1 MLLPRPLL
9 HLALGSLFFLLP
21 ACTSSS
27 DADDGK
33 ECEDG
38 EEGCACFAN
47 DTCND
52 DLSCLSHVCVDPDAE
67 NGDAQASSSRDDDED
82 GGATPSSANGD
93 GGRDDSKDPSKPGA
107 GGGDGGEGATD
118 SDGDAPSQDAS
129 VSDPGSN
136 PDEGETGS
144 TQATNSE
151 DEGDAAT
158 TDTSEPDT
166 TEDPE
171 VTDPEPTETDGTDGT
186 DEPVTDPEPTTTT
199 DPVPPSG
206 WQNCPLNPNG
216 CEIDTTTRCDVN
228 ATANWI
234 DDFATCDTSIC
245 SLGARVGK
253 WFAFAGDGIGLD
265 ADQRGVMV
273 PPAEWSDPN
282 CGMLLAGGP
291 KETGT
296 EYYAGVGFALN
307 DGDAYDLSGSSG
319 VGFVLGSGQALH
331 FSLRTAS
338 DEYFE
343 YPTAV
348 GPSDTLE
355 TFVLPFSGFAPR
367 SDNPDAVLSL
377 SQIVELQ
384 WTVDHPEDGFGFV
397 LHGVWL
403 DE

>member
-1 MLLPRPLL
+1 MLLTRPLL
-9 HLALGSLFFLLP
+9 HLALGSLFLLLP

-27 DADDGK
+27 DADEGK

-67 NGDAQASSSRDDDED
+67 EGDAQATNSRDDADD
-82 GGATPSSANGD
+82 GAKPSAAKGD
-93 GGRDDSKDPSKPGA
+93 GGSDDSKDPAKPGA
-107 GGGDGGEGATD
+107 GGGDGGEAETG
-118 SDGDAPSQDAS
+118 SDDDEPSLDAS
-129 VSDPGSN
+129 VSDPGSS
-136 PDEGETGS
+136 PDESDAGS
-144 TQATNSE
+144 SQSTNPGDE
-151 DEGDAAT
+151 DDAAAT
-158 TDTSEPDT
+158 EPDP

-171 VTDPEPTETDGTDGT
+171 PTDTDNTDTTDTNNT

-199 DPVPPSG
+199 DPEPPSG

-296 EYYAGVGFALN
+296 EYYAGVGFALD

-319 VGFVLGSGQALH
+319 VGFVLGSGQTLH
-331 FSLRTAS
+331 FALRTAS

-343 YPTAV
+343 YPAAL
-348 GPSDTLE
+348 GPSATLE
-355 TFVLPFSGFAPR
+355 TFVLPFSSFAPR
-367 SDNPDAVLSL
+367 SDNPAAVLSL
-377 SQIVELQ
+377 SQIVEFQ